1 MVATLVYLI
10 TDISTCA
17 VQNLKNYELAQDVVR
32 VRKPKVKTSIFVGV
46 QMRSIGFSSDTVL
59 ASLRNY

>member
-17 VQNLKNYELAQDVVR
+17 VQNLKNYELAQDV
-32 VRKPKVKTSIFVGV
+32 RKAKVKTSIFVQV

-59 ASLRNY
+59 AGLWNY